1 MGYTL
6 AEFRAAAARIKGLVR
21 RTPMM
26 QSCGP
31 VTIGPDIALKLE
43 CLQITGSFK
52 PRGAV
57 NALKSLPEAAIR
69 KGIITASGGN
79 HGKAVAYAGWIAK
92 TRAVVYLPKS
102 APPEKAA
109 TIRAFGAEPITF
121 GEVWDDSNAEAK
133 RHAEREGMTYIHPFG
148 DEPVILGQG
157 TLGLEV
163 LEDLPDVDVVLTA
176 IGGGGFAAG
185 VAAAIKAAKPG
196 VRIVGI
202 EPTGAPTLH
211 DSLKAGKLVTLDKIE
226 SKVSTLSAK
235 RSDQINLDLIGK
247 HVERIVLVTDEEMR
261 DAARWLWKELGI
273 AAELSGAASLAAL
286 LTGRLELPKGAKV
299 CAVVCGAGTDGIA

>member
-1 MGYTL
+1 MGFTL

-31 VTIGPDIALKLE
+31 VAIGPDIALKLE

-202 EPTGAPTLH
+202 EPVGAPTLH
-211 DSLKAGKLVTLDKIE
+211 DSLKAGRLVTLDRIE
-226 SKVSTLSAK
+226 SKVSTLSAR

-247 HVERIVLVTDEEMR
+247 HVERIVLVTDDEMR
-261 DAARWLWKELGI
+261 DAARWLWRELGI

-286 LTGRLELPKGAKV
+286 LTGKLELPKDAKV
-299 CAVVCGAGTDGIA
+299 CAVVCGAGTDGIG

>member
-57 NALKSLPEAAIR
+57 NALRSLPEAAVR

-148 DEPVILGQG
+148 DESVILGQG

-185 VAAAIKAAKPG
+185 VAAAIKSAKPG

-211 DSLKAGKLVTLDKIE
+211 DSLKAGKLVTLDKSE

-247 HVERIVLVTDEEMR
+247 HVERIVLVTDDEMR

-286 LTGRLELPKGAKV
+286 LTGKLELPKGAKV
-299 CAVVCGAGTDGIA
+299 CAVVCGAGTDGIG

>member
-57 NALKSLPEAAIR
+57 NALRSLPEAAVR

-185 VAAAIKAAKPG
+185 VATAIKAAKPG

-202 EPTGAPTLH
+202 EPVGAPTLH

-286 LTGRLELPKGAKV
+286 LTGKLELPKGAKV

>member
-196 VRIVGI
+196 VRIIGI
-202 EPTGAPTLH
+202 EPVGAPTLH

-247 HVERIVLVTDEEMR
+247 HVERIVLVTDEQMR

-273 AAELSGAASLAAL
+273 AAELSGAASVAAL
-286 LTGRLELPKGAKV
+286 LTGKVDLPKGAKV
-299 CAVVCGAGTDGIA
+299 CAVICGAGTDGIG

>member
-1 MGYTL
+1 MGFTL

-202 EPTGAPTLH
+202 EPVGAPTLH
-211 DSLKAGKLVTLDKIE
+211 DSLKAGRLVTLDRIE
-226 SKVSTLSAK
+226 SKVSTLSAR

-247 HVERIVLVTDEEMR
+247 HVERIVLVTDDEMR
-261 DAARWLWKELGI
+261 DAARWLWRELGI

-286 LTGRLELPKGAKV
+286 LTGKLELPKDAKV
-299 CAVVCGAGTDGIA
+299 CAVVCGAGTDGIG

>member
-6 AEFRAAAARIKGLVR
+6 ADFRAAAARIKGLVR

-26 QSCGP
+26 PSCGP

-57 NALKSLPEAAIR
+57 NALKSLPDVAIR

-148 DEPVILGQG
+148 DESVILGQG

-185 VAAAIKAAKPG
+185 VAAAIKSAKPG

-247 HVERIVLVTDEEMR
+247 HVERIVLVTDDEMR

-286 LTGRLELPKGAKV
+286 LTGKLELPKGAKV
-299 CAVVCGAGTDGIA
+299 CAVVCGAGTDGIG

>member
-196 VRIVGI
+196 VRIIGI
-202 EPTGAPTLH
+202 EPVGAPTLH

-286 LTGRLELPKGAKV
+286 LTGKLELPKGAKV
-299 CAVVCGAGTDGIA
+299 CAVVCGAGTDGIS

>member
-57 NALKSLPEAAIR
+57 NALKSLPEEAIR

-185 VAAAIKAAKPG
+185 VAAAIKAAKPR

-202 EPTGAPTLH
+202 EPVGAPTLH

-247 HVERIVLVTDEEMR
+247 HVERIVLVTDEQMR

-273 AAELSGAASLAAL
+273 AAELSGAASVAAL
-286 LTGRLELPKGAKV
+286 LTGKVDLPKGAKV
-299 CAVVCGAGTDGIA
+299 CAVICGAGTDGIG

>member
-109 TIRAFGAEPITF
+109 TIRSFGAEPITF

-185 VAAAIKAAKPG
+185 VATAIKAAKPG
-196 VRIVGI
+196 VRIIGI
-202 EPTGAPTLH
+202 EPVGAPTLH

-226 SKVSTLSAK
+226 SKVSTLSAR
-235 RSDQINLDLIGK
+235 RSDQVNLDLIGK
-247 HVERIVLVTDEEMR
+247 HVERIVLVTDEQMR

-273 AAELSGAASLAAL
+273 AAELSGAASVAAL
-286 LTGRLELPKGAKV
+286 LTGKVDLPKGAKV
-299 CAVVCGAGTDGIA
+299 CAVICGAGTDGIG

>member
-1 MGYTL
+1 
-6 AEFRAAAARIKGLVR
+6 
-21 RTPMM
+21 
-26 QSCGP
+26 
-31 VTIGPDIALKLE
+31 
-43 CLQITGSFK
+43 
-52 PRGAV
+52 
-57 NALKSLPEAAIR
+57 
-69 KGIITASGGN
+69 
-79 HGKAVAYAGWIAK
+79 
-92 TRAVVYLPKS
+92 
-102 APPEKAA
+102 
-109 TIRAFGAEPITF
+109 
-121 GEVWDDSNAEAK
+121 
-133 RHAEREGMTYIHPFG
+133 
-148 DEPVILGQG
+148 
-157 TLGLEV
+157 V

-196 VRIVGI
+196 VRIIGI
-202 EPTGAPTLH
+202 EPVGAPTLH

-286 LTGRLELPKGAKV
+286 LTGKLELPKGAKV
-299 CAVVCGAGTDGIA
+299 CAVVCGAGTDGIS

>member
-1 MGYTL
+1 MGFTL

-31 VTIGPDIALKLE
+31 VTSGPDIALKLE

-57 NALKSLPEAAIR
+57 NALKSLPDEAIR
-69 KGIITASGGN
+69 RGIITASGGN
-79 HGKAVAYAGWIAK
+79 HGKAVAYAGRIAK

-163 LEDLPDVDVVLTA
+163 LEDLPEVDIVLTA

-185 VAAAIKAAKPG
+185 VATAIKAAKPG
-196 VRIVGI
+196 VRIIGI
-202 EPTGAPTLH
+202 EPVGAPTLH
-211 DSLKAGKLVTLDKIE
+211 DSVKAGKLVTLDRIE
-226 SKVSTLSAK
+226 SRVSTLSAK

-247 HVERIVLVTDEEMR
+247 NVERIVLVTDEQMR

-273 AAELSGAASLAAL
+273 AAELSGAASVAAL
-286 LTGRLELPKGAKV
+286 LTGKVELPKNAKV
-299 CAVVCGAGTDGIA
+299 CAVICGAGSDGIG

>member
-1 MGYTL
+1 MGYSL
-6 AEFRAAAARIKGLVR
+6 GDFRAAQARIRGLVR

-26 QSCGP
+26 ATASP
-31 VTIGPDIALKLE
+31 VTSGPELALKLE
-43 CLQITGSFK
+43 YLQITGSFK

-92 TRAVVYLPKS
+92 TRAIVYLPSS

-109 TIRAFGAEPITF
+109 TIKAFGAEPVMF
-121 GEVWDDSNAEAK
+121 GEVWDDSNAEAM
-133 RHAEREGMTYIHPFG
+133 RHAEREGLTYIHPFR
-148 DEPVILGQG
+148 DEPVIHGQG
-157 TLGLEV
+157 TVGLEI
-163 LEDLPDVDVVLTA
+163 LEDLPDVDIVLTA

-185 VAAAIKAAKPG
+185 VAAAIKAVKPS
-196 VRIVGI
+196 VRIIGI
-202 EPTGAPTLH
+202 EPVGAPTLH
-211 DSLKAGKLVTLDKIE
+211 DSVKAGKLVTLDKIT

-235 RSDQINLDLIGK
+235 RSDQVNLDLIGK

-261 DAARWLWKELGI
+261 EAARWLWKELGI
-273 AAELSGAASLAAL
+273 AAELSGAASVAAAL
-286 LTGRLELPKGAKV
+286 LGKVDLPKEARV
-299 CAVVCGAGTDGIA
+299 CAIVCGAGTDGIV

>member
-1 MGYTL
+1 MGYSL
-6 AEFRAAAARIKGLVR
+6 ADFRAAQARIKGLVR

-26 QSCGP
+26 PTASP
-31 VTIGPDIALKLE
+31 VTTGPELALKLE
-43 CLQITGSFK
+43 YLQITGSFK

-57 NALKSLPEAAIR
+57 NALKSLPDAAIR

-92 TRAVVYLPKS
+92 TRAIVYLPSS

-109 TIRAFGAEPITF
+109 TIRAFGAEPIMF
-121 GEVWDDSNAEAK
+121 GEVWDDSNAEAM
-133 RHAEREGMTYIHPFG
+133 RHAEREGMTYIHPFR
-148 DEPVILGQG
+148 DEPVIQGQG
-157 TLGLEV
+157 TVGLEI
-163 LEDLPDVDVVLTA
+163 LEDLPDVDIVLTA

-185 VAAAIKAAKPG
+185 VAAAIKSMKPE
-196 VRIVGI
+196 VRIIGI
-202 EPTGAPTLH
+202 EPVGAPTLH
-211 DSLKAGKLVTLDKIE
+211 DSVKAGKLVTLDKIT

-247 HVERIVLVTDEEMR
+247 HVEKIVLVTDEEMR

-273 AAELSGAASLAAL
+273 AAELSGAASVAAAL
-286 LTGRLELPKGAKV
+286 LGRVDLPKGARV
-299 CAVVCGAGTDGIA
+299 CAIVCGAGTDGIA

>member
-6 AEFRAAAARIKGLVR
+6 GDFRAAQARIKGLVR

-26 QSCGP
+26 ATASP
-31 VTIGPDIALKLE
+31 VTSGPELALKLE
-43 CLQITGSFK
+43 YLQITGSFK

-92 TRAVVYLPKS
+92 TRAIVYLPSS

-109 TIRAFGAEPITF
+109 TIKAFGAEPISF
-121 GEVWDDSNAEAK
+121 GEVWDDSNAEAM
-133 RHAEREGMTYIHPFG
+133 RHAEREGLTYIHPFK
-148 DEPVILGQG
+148 DEPVIQGQG
-157 TLGLEV
+157 TVGLEI
-163 LEDLPDVDVVLTA
+163 LEDLPDVDIVLTA

-185 VAAAIKAAKPG
+185 VAAAIKAVKPS
-196 VRIVGI
+196 VRIIGI
-202 EPTGAPTLH
+202 EPVGAPTLH
-211 DSLKAGKLVTLDKIE
+211 DSVKAGKLVTLDKIT

-235 RSDQINLDLIGK
+235 RSDQVNLDLIGK
-247 HVERIVLVTDEEMR
+247 HVEKIVLVTDEEMR
-261 DAARWLWKELGI
+261 EGARWLWKELGI
-273 AAELSGAASLAAL
+273 AAELSGAASVAAAL
-286 LTGRLELPKGAKV
+286 LGRVELPKGAKV
-299 CAVVCGAGTDGIA
+299 CAIVCGAGTDGIS

>member
-121 GEVWDDSNAEAK
+121 GEVWDDSNAEAR

-211 DSLKAGKLVTLDKIE
+211 DSLKAGKLITLDRIE

-273 AAELSGAASLAAL
+273 AAELSGAAALAAL
-286 LTGRLELPKGAKV
+286 LTGKLELPKGAKV
-299 CAVVCGAGTDGIA
+299 CAVVCGAGTDGIG